1 MVSLFWNFKFSIYK
15 LLKDMPKSK
24 KEDKE
29 VKKLDSVQEYTK
41 RKYTE
46 EVQCYEKMISKLEK
60 SIASHNDSL
69 KDKEKALDV
78 AKKELLELNKLSL
91 LIL

>member
-1 MVSLFWNFKFSIYK
+1 
-15 LLKDMPKSK
+15 MPKSK